1 MEENNNDL
9 LFGVEEETTTEQMNA
24 EVEES
29 TDEQT
34 TETAEGEES
43 AEENAETTEQ
53 ASKESA
59 DAEDKEEEDDAE
71 WEKLNPYG
79 KAILAEMQRRV
90 EQGDELLA
98 KGLQSS
104 EKSIKECC
112 KYMEFRAKK
121 HAEEQKIRDG
131 VCVWMSDADGYAL
144 AHHYYTESKETID
157 KEMAVA
163 KKSNLKPAEPKKK
176 IYKNPLLEAL
186 MKKGYKADDNAVTK
200 TTTKKDK
207 EGNVLSSTNVKVQD
221 DGVRVTTVE
230 KGGKTYTMT
239 EFSLF

>member
-9 LFGVEEETTTEQMNA
+9 LFGADEQTNEELNA
-24 EVEES
+24 EVE
-29 TDEQT
+29 TTEQT
-34 TETAEGEES
+34 TETAEV
-43 AEENAETTEQ
+43 
-53 ASKESA
+53 
-59 DAEDKEEEDDAE
+59 EEEDAETNSEQSSEDSKEDEEEDNAE
-71 WEKLNPYG
+71 WEKLNPYAG
-79 KAILAEMQRRV
+79 AILAEMQRRV

-121 HAEEQKIRDG
+121 HAEEQKIRGG

-163 KKSNLKPAEPKKK
+163 KKSNLKPADPKKK